1 MRHRPR
7 DVLSL
12 DFYRMMW
19 VARQTMRKPN
29 HTMAEK
35 YVERNYC
42 PLCEGVIEPNYED
55 AYIQCVGECG
65 WSGVS
70 YKDIGAF
77 S

>member
-1 MRHRPR
+1 
-7 DVLSL
+7 
-12 DFYRMMW
+12 
-19 VARQTMRKPN
+19 MRKPN